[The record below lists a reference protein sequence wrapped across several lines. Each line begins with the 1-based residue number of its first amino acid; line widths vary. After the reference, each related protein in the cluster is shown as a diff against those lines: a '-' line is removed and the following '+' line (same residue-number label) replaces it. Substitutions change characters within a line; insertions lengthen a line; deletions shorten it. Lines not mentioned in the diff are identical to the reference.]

1 MTTGQFRGKQLFAGR
16 LFAGRLFGPDE
27 AEDPADGEDD
37 PASPFTHRRRSWRP
51 LPVEQ
56 LPPPKR
62 KRKRRQA
69 DILFLGH

>member
-1 MTTGQFRGKQLFAGR
+1 MSQFRGRLFGGR
-16 LFAGRLFGPDE
+16 LFAGRLFGPPD
-27 AEDPADGEDD
+27 AQPDDAEDD

-51 LPVEQ
+51 LPVEP
-56 LPPPKR
+56 LLPPKR